1 MVEVSF
7 YHLQAQPLEQALP
20 KLLEKV
26 FERGLRALIRARDP
40 GFADFL
46 NSTLWT
52 YKPDSFLPHGMA
64 GDKLAADHPILISTD
79 TETGA
84 NDASVL
90 VLLQDADADDLEN
103 YDRCLYM
110 FDGNDQSSLSLAR
123 ARWTAFKSQGVGVT
137 YWQQTETGW
146 QQKA

>member
-26 FERGLRALIRARDP
+26 FERGLRALIRAREP
-40 GFADFL
+40 EFAAFL
-46 NSTLWT
+46 NGALWT

-64 GDKLAADHPILISTD
+64 GDKLEADHPILIRTD
-79 TETGA
+79 TEAAA
-84 NDASVL
+84 NNASVL
-90 VLLQDADADDLEN
+90 VLLQDADAEDLEG

-110 FDGNDQSSLSLAR
+110 FDGNDHTSLSLAR
-123 ARWTAFKSQGVGVT
+123 ARWKNFKGQGVGVT
-137 YWQQTETGW
+137 YWQQTSSGW

>member
-20 KLLEKV
+20 KLLAKV
-26 FERGLRALIRARDP
+26 FERGLTALIRVRE
-40 GFADFL
+40 ADMADYL
-46 NSTLWT
+46 NNLLWT
-52 YKPDSFLPHGMA
+52 YRPDSFLPHGTDE
-64 GDKLAADHPILISTD
+64 DKSPEEQPILISNSMD
-79 TETGA
+79 QNL

-90 VLLQDADADDLEN
+90 VLLQDADASDLEN

-123 ARWTAFKSQGVGVT
+123 ARWKTFKDQGCTVT
-137 YWQQTETGW
+137 YWQQTDTGW

>member
-7 YHLQAQPLEQALP
+7 YHLQAQPLEMALP

-26 FERGLRALIRARDP
+26 FERGLRALIRTREPELAE
-40 GFADFL
+40 FL
-46 NSTLWT
+46 NSVLWT
-52 YKPDSFLPHGMA
+52 YKPDSFLPHGLA
-64 GDKLAADHPILISTD
+64 GDKWAADHPILIT
-79 TETGA
+79 TETETA
-84 NDASVL
+84 VNEPSVL

-123 ARWTAFKSQGVGVT
+123 ARWKAFKGQGVDVT

-146 QQKA
+146 QKKA